1 MTEGERT
8 MAKTVKSTV
17 KRQVRRTAKANPAA
31 VAALIVALAIGLVAG
46 YFLCTFL
53 TKNDGFA
60 LKGEKEIVVALG
72 EGGGSVTVAEPGWT
86 LTALGKD
93 ASGKVTVETDLQ
105 KTEGG
110 YTVPTD
116 EPAVYRIVY
125 RPTHF
130 LFSKYSLVRTVTV
143 NAAEGG
149 DE

>member
-1 MTEGERT
+1 

-31 VAALIVALAIGLVAG
+31 LAALIVALALGLVAG
-46 YFLCTFL
+46 FFLCTYL

-60 LKGEKEIVVALG
+60 LKGEKEIVVTLG
-72 EGGGSVTVAEPGWT
+72 EGDDSLTLAEPGWT
-86 LTALGKD
+86 LTALGRD
-93 ASGKVTVETDLQ
+93 ASGKVAVETDLQ
-105 KTEGG
+105 KTDGG
-110 YTVPTD
+110 YVVPTD
-116 EPAVYRIVY
+116 QPAVYHIVY

-130 LFSKYSLVRTVTV
+130 LFSKYSLVRTITV

>member
-1 MTEGERT
+1 

-17 KRQVRRTAKANPAA
+17 KRQIRRTAKRNPVA
-31 VAALIVALAIGLVAG
+31 VIVLILALAIGLAVG
-46 YFLCTFL
+46 YLACTAL
-53 TKNDGFA
+53 TKNDGFS
-60 LKGEKEIVVALG
+60 LKGEKSVDFTVG
-72 EGGGSVTVAEPGWT
+72 EGGGSVTFAEPGWT

-93 ASGKVTVETDLQ
+93 ASDQVEVETTLQ
-105 KTEGG
+105 KTDGG

-116 EPAVYRIVY
+116 RSDVYRIVY

-130 LFSKYSLVRTVTV
+130 LFSKYSLVRTITV

>member
-1 MTEGERT
+1 
-8 MAKTVKSTV
+8 MANTVKRTV

-31 VAALIVALAIGLVAG
+31 IAALIVVLAIGLVVG
-46 YFLCTFL
+46 YFACTAL
-53 TKNDGFA
+53 TKHDGFA
-60 LKGEKEIVVALG
+60 LKGEKEVVFTLG
-72 EGGGSVTVAEPGWT
+72 EGGGSVTLAEPGWT

-93 ASGKVTVETDLQ
+93 ASESVTVESDLA
-105 KTEGG
+105 KTSDG
-110 YTVPTD
+110 YVVPTD
-116 EPAVYRIVY
+116 APGVYRIVY

>member
-1 MTEGERT
+1 

-17 KRQVRRTAKANPAA
+17 KRQIRRTAKRNPTA
-31 VAALIVALAIGLVAG
+31 VIVLIVALAIGVAVG
-46 YFLCTFL
+46 YFACAAL
-53 TKNDGFA
+53 TKNDGFS
-60 LKGEKEIVVALG
+60 LKGEKAAVYTVG
-72 EGGGSVTVAEPGWT
+72 DGGGSVTLKEDGWM

-93 ASGKVTVETDLQ
+93 ASGKVSVETDLQ
-105 KTEGG
+105 KNAGG
-110 YTVPTD
+110 YVVPTD
-116 EPAVYRIVY
+116 EPGIYRIVY

>member
-1 MTEGERT
+1 

-46 YFLCTFL
+46 YFLCTYL

-72 EGGGSVTVAEPGWT
+72 EKGSSVTVAEPGWT
-86 LTALGKD
+86 LTALGRD
-93 ASGKVTVETDLQ
+93 ASGKVEVETELQ

>member
-1 MTEGERT
+1 
-8 MAKTVKSTV
+8 MANTVKRTV

-31 VAALIVALAIGLVAG
+31 VVALIVALAIGVVVG
-46 YFLCTFL
+46 YLACAAL

-60 LKGEKEIVVALG
+60 LKGEKEIVFTLG
-72 EGGGSVTVAEPGWT
+72 DGDGSVTLAEPGCV
-86 LTALGKD
+86 LTALGRD
-93 ASGKVTVETDLQ
+93 ASGSVRVETDLE
-105 KTEGG
+105 KTDGG

-116 EPAVYRIVY
+116 APGVYHIVY
-125 RPTHF
+125 RPAHF

>member
-1 MTEGERT
+1 

-17 KRQVRRTAKANPAA
+17 RRQVRRTAKRNPLA
-31 VAALIVALAIGLVAG
+31 VIVLILALAIGLAVG
-46 YFLCTFL
+46 YLACSAL
-53 TKNDGFA
+53 TKNDGFS
-60 LKGEKEIVVALG
+60 LKGEKNVVYNVG
-72 EGGGSVTVAEPGWT
+72 DGGGSVTLGEDGWT

-93 ASGKVTVETDLQ
+93 ASGKVSVETDLQ

-116 EPAVYRIVY
+116 EPGVYRIVY

-143 NAAEGG
+143 KAAEGG
-149 DE
+149 AE

>member
-1 MTEGERT
+1 

-17 KRQVRRTAKANPAA
+17 GRQVRRTAKRNPLA
-31 VAALIVALAIGLVAG
+31 VIVLILALAIGLAVG
-46 YFLCTFL
+46 YLACSAL
-53 TKNDGFA
+53 TKNDGFS
-60 LKGEKEIVVALG
+60 LKGEKNVVYNVG
-72 EGGGSVTVAEPGWT
+72 EGGGSVTLKEDGWT

-93 ASGKVTVETDLQ
+93 ASGKVSVETDLQ
-105 KTEGG
+105 KTAGG
-110 YTVPTD
+110 YVVPTD
-116 EPAVYRIVY
+116 EPGIYRIVY

>member
-1 MTEGERT
+1 

-31 VAALIVALAIGLVAG
+31 VAALIVARAIGLVAG
-46 YFLCTFL
+46 YFLCTYL

-60 LKGEKEIVVALG
+60 LKGDKEIVVALG

-93 ASGKVTVETDLQ
+93 ASGKVTVETDLR
-105 KTEGG
+105 TTDGG

-116 EPAVYRIVY
+116 RSDVYRIVY

-130 LFSKYSLVRTVTV
+130 LFSKYSLVRTITV
-143 NAAEGG
+143 NDTEGG

>member
-1 MTEGERT
+1 

-17 KRQVRRTAKANPAA
+17 RRQVRRTAKRNPLA
-31 VAALIVALAIGLVAG
+31 VIVLILALAIGLAVG
-46 YFLCTFL
+46 YLACSAL
-53 TKNDGFA
+53 TKNDGFS
-60 LKGEKEIVVALG
+60 LKGEKEIAVTVG
-72 EGGGSVTVAEPGWT
+72 EGGGSVTLGEDGWT

-93 ASGKVTVETDLQ
+93 ASDQVEVETTLQ
-105 KTEGG
+105 KTAGG

-116 EPAVYRIVY
+116 EPGVYRIVY

-143 NAAEGG
+143 NATEGG

>member
-1 MTEGERT
+1 

-17 KRQVRRTAKANPAA
+17 RRQIRRTAKRNPTA
-31 VAALIVALAIGLVAG
+31 VIVLIVALAIGVAVG
-46 YFLCTFL
+46 YFACAAL
-53 TKNDGFA
+53 TKNDGFS
-60 LKGEKEIVVALG
+60 LKGEKNVVFTVG
-72 EGGGSVTVAEPGWT
+72 EGGGSVTLGEDGWT

-93 ASGKVTVETDLQ
+93 ASGKVSVETDLQ
-105 KTEGG
+105 KTAGG
-110 YTVPTD
+110 YVVPTD
-116 EPAVYRIVY
+116 EPGIYRIVY

>member
-1 MTEGERT
+1 

-17 KRQVRRTAKANPAA
+17 RRQIRRTAKRNPTA
-31 VAALIVALAIGLVAG
+31 VIVLIVALAIGVAVG
-46 YFLCTFL
+46 YFACAAL
-53 TKNDGFA
+53 TKNDGFS
-60 LKGEKEIVVALG
+60 LKGEKAAVYTVG
-72 EGGGSVTVAEPGWT
+72 DGGGSVTLKEDGWT

-93 ASGKVTVETDLQ
+93 ASGKVSVETDLQ
-105 KTEGG
+105 TTAGG
-110 YTVPTD
+110 YVVPTD
-116 EPAVYRIVY
+116 EPGIYRIVY